1 MGSSGC
7 PEDVLQHV
15 SQFWS
20 MLDDLSESDPAA
32 YQELI
37 GKQMERG
44 ADMLSAPPEPVCCL
58 QTEILEPNQGL
69 LYINIC
75 GWKRVPAPQ
84 DPSKP
89 IPLCGGRLETHTDQ
103 DGELYNV
110 LDVALS
116 PVVLQESKKDERKK
130 NHVYTVALS
139 FAQQQHRLSLSHQ
152 YAVISCSLKGSLH
165 DLHRRLGF
173 RQQPCSAEQP
183 NTVTQTPAS
192 LLQQLSSLHTKERDE
207 DLAAQLISRPAENN
221 KKTLIQVI
229 SSTVTAQPLKPEYQ
243 LQVNTDAAG
252 SPCSLELTVELP
264 RVSSISECQL
274 SISKDDILLQVED
287 VYYLL
292 LELPQNVNEE
302 SAAAT
307 FNKKKR
313 RLTLK
318 VPVL

>member
-89 IPLCGGRLETHTDQ
+89 IPLC
-103 DGELYNV
+103 
-110 LDVALS
+110 
-116 PVVLQESKKDERKK
+116 
-130 NHVYTVALS
+130 
-139 FAQQQHRLSLSHQ
+139 
-152 YAVISCSLKGSLH
+152 
-165 DLHRRLGF
+165 
-173 RQQPCSAEQP
+173 
-183 NTVTQTPAS
+183 
-192 LLQQLSSLHTKERDE
+192 
-207 DLAAQLISRPAENN
+207 ENN